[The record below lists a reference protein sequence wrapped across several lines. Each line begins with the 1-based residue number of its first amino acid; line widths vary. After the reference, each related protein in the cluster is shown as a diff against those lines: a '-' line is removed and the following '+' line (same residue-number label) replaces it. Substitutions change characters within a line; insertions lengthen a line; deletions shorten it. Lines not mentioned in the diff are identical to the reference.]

1 MAISGGTAGPVSAT
15 GAALVECNKL
25 GGDRLYRECVLL
37 TKVLVKSA
45 QVASLIVRSEAF
57 GIKAA
62 GYEVAFPAATDH
74 MEKIMAAGKHDN
86 PERYRKLGVDIFT
99 DESRFGALVLVAVY
113 VHV

>member
-1 MAISGGTAGPVSAT
+1 VAISGGTAGPVSAT

-25 GGDRLYRECVLL
+25 GGDRFYCECVLL

-57 GIKAA
+57 GIKTA
-62 GYEVAFPAATDH
+62 GYEVAFPAATDR